1 MKPPVTLWDFCQ
13 TQNRWNS
20 KGRVLCSRIL
30 NFICKHKYRN
40 VQISKRDEIMKR
52 FKENEHV
59 LYRWSLNSSY
69 VDYIAGNLLLDSDEL
84 ISFLKDKCF
93 APDVTYNPDRY
104 TRNDW
109 FFNIARIETD
119 NRLKSIGT
127 TEKKSYVISETGV
140 KVFKDFRDNLITD
153 RDEEEVIKQG
163 KSWLYMRGNVKGL
176 SYLGSENSEDALT
189 WNVFRSFMKEPSEKW
204 FSELFPVRIDK
215 GETVRFHFWKE
226 FPPPLQRLV
235 PEGNTH
241 VDLTVEAEKKL
252 IFVEAKYRSEISN
265 RTSHDSERDQIIRNM
280 DVGSYEAQVKGKE
293 FFFILLV
300 SKSNKLSV
308 EKFVCY
314 RDNPEMIKEKLSYRK
329 DLDVSCFKDH
339 MHIIYWEDIRDLAG
353 KLGLT
358 DLYLYLK
365 EKFPF

>member
-1 MKPPVTLWDFCQ
+1 MKDPVTLWNFCQ
-13 TQNRWNS
+13 TQKRWNS

-30 NFICKHKYRN
+30 NFICRHKYRN
-40 VQISKRDEIMKR
+40 VLVSKKDEILKR

-69 VDYIAGNLLLDSDEL
+69 VDYVAGNLLIDSDEL
-84 ISFLKDKCF
+84 LSFLKDKCF
-93 APDVTYNPDRY
+93 DPDVTYNPDRY

-109 FFNIARIETD
+109 FFNIALVETD
-119 NRLKSIGT
+119 DRLKSAGT

-163 KSWLYMRGNVKGL
+163 NSWLYSRGNVKGL

-189 WNVFRSFMKEPSEKW
+189 WNVFRTLMKEPLEKW
-204 FSELFPVRIDK
+204 FSELFLVRIDK
-215 GETVRFHFWKE
+215 DETVRFYFWKE
-226 FPPPLQRLV
+226 CPPPPQRPV

-241 VDLTVEAEKKL
+241 VDLTVETEKKL
-252 IFVEAKYRSEISN
+252 IFVEAKYKSEISD
-265 RTSHDSERDQIIRNM
+265 RTSHDSERDQIIRNI
-280 DVGSYEAQVKGKE
+280 DVGSYEGQVKGKE

-300 SKSNKLSV
+300 PKSNKLSV
-308 EKFVCY
+308 EKFFCY
-314 RDNPEMIKEKLSYRK
+314 RDNPEMIKEKLPYRK
-329 DLDVSCFKDH
+329 APDFSCFKDH

-358 DLYLYLK
+358 ELYLYLK
-365 EKFPF
+365 EKFPL